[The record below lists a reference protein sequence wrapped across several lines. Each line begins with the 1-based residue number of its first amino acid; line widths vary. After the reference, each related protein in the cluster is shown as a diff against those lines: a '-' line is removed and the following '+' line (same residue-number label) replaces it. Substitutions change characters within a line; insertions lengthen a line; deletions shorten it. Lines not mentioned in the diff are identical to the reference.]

1 MSQIIGPACTGNFT
15 ASTNFLFDLFR
26 RRNKD
31 REPGCIIRAVS
42 NDKGLLIGDA
52 AEGSSHFRI
61 TISNPFPDELEK
73 VYFSVDFEHIDQ
85 SRFETAIFSVSF
97 EEIESRDG
105 SPNVKDEPIRIVD
118 VFPASKDGKSEKEL
132 LEEGILTQVNAEDD
146 NTFLSAKTDPA
157 TQKVVSTM
165 DINGIGIYSSTARW
179 TFSGD
184 ATELDASNKVFLVL
198 PRGTKMVFMK
208 FWAEA
213 VLVRKGGNRA
223 HLKIGSEKDCF
234 GRILAISPVWQ

>member
-1 MSQIIGPACTGNFT
+1 M
-15 ASTNFLFDLFR
+15 FR

-42 NDKGLLIGDA
+42 NDKGVLIGDA
-52 AEGSSHFRI
+52 AEGGSHFRI
-61 TISNPFPDELEK
+61 TVSNPFPDELEK

-85 SRFETAIFSVSF
+85 SRFETAILSVSF

-105 SPNVKDEPIRIVD
+105 SPNVKDESIRILD
-118 VFPASKDGKSEKEL
+118 VFPASKDGQTEKEL
-132 LEEGILTQVNAEDD
+132 LEKGMSAQVNAEDD
-146 NTFLSAKTDPA
+146 AFLSALADPA
-157 TQKVVSTM
+157 IQKVVSTM

-179 TFSGD
+179 TFSRD
-184 ATELDASNKVFLVL
+184 ATLEPKRELEASTKVFLVL
-198 PRGTKMVFMK
+198 PRGTKIVFMK

-213 VLVRKGGNRA
+213 VLVRKGGNRG

-234 GRILAISPVWQ
+234 GRILEISPVWY